1 MIVAVVAE
9 KGGVG
14 KTVIATNLAGM
25 RAAAGFRA
33 LLLDVDTQA
42 SSTFWTQFR
51 SERSLP
57 QVETQ
62 AHRGE
67 AFRRYVNAPRAL
79 HDDIV
84 IDVGAGDGPSLDTAL
99 QGADCAVIPVRP
111 TGVDMYTMQ
120 LMDHR
125 VAEAREINPRLR
137 ALALINQAS
146 TNPRH
151 RGLGVAIESLRE
163 GSRNLT
169 LADTVLRD
177 RVAYQR
183 SHTLGQTVLEYVPR
197 SDRGVEEMLSLYR
210 EVFCE
215 DYAGADSKLTVESAH
230 ASGGE
235 R

>member
-14 KTVIATNLAGM
+14 KTVVATNLAGM

-51 SERSLP
+51 SERGLP

-125 VAEAREINPRLR
+125 VAEARELNPRLR

-151 RGLGVAIESLRE
+151 RALGVAIETLRE

-169 LADTVLRD
+169 VADTVLRD

-197 SDRGVEEMLSLYR
+197 SGRGVEEVLSLYR

>member
-14 KTVIATNLAGM
+14 KTVVATNLAGM

-33 LLLDVDTQA
+33 LLLDVDRQG

-51 SERSLP
+51 SERNLP
-57 QVETQ
+57 QVEAQ

-67 AFRRYVNAPRAL
+67 AFRRYVSAPRAL

-120 LMDHR
+120 LMDYR
-125 VAEAREINPRLR
+125 VAEAREL
-137 ALALINQAS
+137 
-146 TNPRH
+146 NPRH
-151 RGLGVAIESLRE
+151 RALGVAVESLRE

-169 LADTVLRD
+169 VADTVIRD

-183 SHTLGQTVLEYVPR
+183 SHLLGQTVLEYVPR

-215 DYAGADSKLTVESAH
+215 DYPGEDSKLAIEITR
-230 ASGGE
+230 ASGDE

>member
-14 KTVIATNLAGM
+14 KTVVATNLAGM

-125 VAEAREINPRLR
+125 VAEARELNPRLR

-169 LADTVLRD
+169 VADTVLRD

-215 DYAGADSKLTVESAH
+215 DYPCADSKLTAESAR
-230 ASGGE
+230 A
-235 R
+235 

>member
-14 KTVIATNLAGM
+14 KTVVATNLAGM
-25 RAAAGFRA
+25 RAAAGLRA
-33 LLLDVDTQA
+33 LLLDVDRQG

-57 QVETQ
+57 QVEAQ

-67 AFRRYVNAPRAL
+67 AFRRYISAPRAL

-125 VAEAREINPRLR
+125 VAEARELNPRLR
-137 ALALINQAS
+137 ALVLINQAS

-151 RGLGVAIESLRE
+151 RALRVAVESLRE

-169 LADTVLRD
+169 VADTVLRD

-183 SHTLGQTVLEYVPR
+183 SHLLGQTILEYVPR

-215 DYAGADSKLTVESAH
+215 DYPGADSNLAVEITR
-230 ASGGE
+230 ASGDE

>member
-14 KTVIATNLAGM
+14 KTVVATNLAGM
-25 RAAAGFRA
+25 RAAAGYRA
-33 LLLDVDTQA
+33 LLLDVDTQG

-51 SERSLP
+51 SDRGLP
-57 QVETQ
+57 HVEAL

-67 AFRRYVNAPRAL
+67 AFRRFVTSPRAL
-79 HDDIV
+79 YDDIV

-99 QGADCAVIPVRP
+99 EGADCAVIPVRP

-125 VAEAREINPRLR
+125 VAEARGLNPRLR

-151 RGLGVAIESLRE
+151 RALRIAVESLRE

-169 LADTVLRD
+169 VADTVLRD

-197 SDRGVEEMLSLYR
+197 SDRGIEEMLSLYR

-215 DYAGADSKLTVESAH
+215 DYAEVHSKLTAEGAR

>member
-14 KTVIATNLAGM
+14 KTVVATNLAGM
-25 RAAAGFRA
+25 RAAAGFRT
-33 LLLDVDTQA
+33 LLLDVDTQG

-51 SERSLP
+51 SQHDLP
-57 QVETQ
+57 QVEAL

-67 AFRRYVNAPRAL
+67 AFRRFVAAPRAL
-79 HDDIV
+79 YDDIV
-84 IDVGAGDGPSLDTAL
+84 IDVGAGDGPNLDTAL
-99 QGADCAVIPVRP
+99 EGADCAVIPVRP

-125 VAEAREINPRLR
+125 VAEARVLNSQLR

-151 RGLGVAIESLRE
+151 RALRIAVESLRE

-169 LADTVLRD
+169 VADTVLRD

-197 SDRGVEEMLSLYR
+197 SDRGVEEILSLYR
-210 EVFCE
+210 EVFRE
-215 DYAGADSKLTVESAH
+215 DYPGADSKLTVEGAR

>member
-14 KTVIATNLAGM
+14 KTVVATNLAGM

-51 SERSLP
+51 SERGLP
-57 QVETQ
+57 QVEAQ

-125 VAEAREINPRLR
+125 VAEARELNPRLR

-151 RGLGVAIESLRE
+151 RALGVAIESLRE

-169 LADTVLRD
+169 VADTVLRD

>member
-14 KTVIATNLAGM
+14 KTVVATNLAGM

-33 LLLDVDTQA
+33 LLLDVDTQG

-51 SERSLP
+51 SERGLP
-57 QVETQ
+57 QVEAQ

-125 VAEAREINPRLR
+125 VAEARELNPRLR

-151 RGLGVAIESLRE
+151 RALGVAIESLRE

-169 LADTVLRD
+169 VADTVHPGPRRLPALAHCSGRPCWSTSPGLTAES
-177 RVAYQR
+177 RRCSLCTGRCSAR
-183 SHTLGQTVLEYVPR
+183 TMLERTP
-197 SDRGVEEMLSLYR
+197 G
-210 EVFCE
+210 
-215 DYAGADSKLTVESAH
+215 
-230 ASGGE
+230 
-235 R
+235 